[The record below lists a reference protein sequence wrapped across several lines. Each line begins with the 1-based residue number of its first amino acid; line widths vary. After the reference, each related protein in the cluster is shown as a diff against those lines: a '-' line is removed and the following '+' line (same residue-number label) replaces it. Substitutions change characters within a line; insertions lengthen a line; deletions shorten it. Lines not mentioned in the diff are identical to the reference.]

1 LCRGG
6 EQVALCVRSV
16 RWDWD
21 RVGLGSGG
29 IGIRWDWDWVGE
41 ARREARRGEGRCT
54 NLVQALFLHCCRL
67 VGLMYKD
74 HMSIRRASVIIP
86 SETTKT

>member
-21 RVGLGSGG
+21 QVGLGSGG

-41 ARREARRGEGRCT
+41 ARREAMRREGRCT
-54 NLVQALFLHCCRL
+54 N
-67 VGLMYKD
+67 
-74 HMSIRRASVIIP
+74 
-86 SETTKT
+86 